1 MTWNTTG
8 PFSKMKNKPKDQAV
22 VRFVANL
29 TGCKP
34 DRQAVK
40 NYLSHCTG
48 YDVRIHNT
56 RFSVVSDALKYTP
69 STELRKII
77 DDMEGDVD
85 TIMVVSDNQLPGTD
99 SLFLVLAFPDGG
111 ALSALE
117 SLLDNIKVKSRQ
129 LRVIVCES
137 EKDSSRAVLVRMK
150 GLIPPCRIP

>member
-1 MTWNTTG
+1 MAWNTTG
-8 PFSKMKNKPKDQAV
+8 PFSKMKNKPKDQAI
-22 VRFVANL
+22 VRFISNL

-34 DRQAVK
+34 NRRAVVD
-40 NYLSHCTG
+40 YLQECTG
-48 YDVRIHNT
+48 YDVRIYSS

-69 STELRKII
+69 STNLRKLV

-85 TIMVVSDNQLPGTD
+85 TITVVADDQLPGTD

-117 SLLDNIKVKSRQ
+117 SLLENIKVKSRQ

-137 EKDSSRAVLVRMK
+137 EKDQSRAVLVRMK
-150 GLIPPCRIP
+150 GLIPSV